1 MITVLIIN
9 KNSYN
14 KFFEFKLSSDMININ
29 NIDKVLNNNNDT
41 SKLHTWEYDKIN
53 ISLYGI
59 NHDYDEFNINLHN
72 FPDPIDKVYG
82 NCMLIAY
89 DTINHKYIDLSTNY
103 YTEFVHKLFNLSTQ
117 NSIITPTYD
126 TDFSISFDDTKINSS
141 SVPICEEDNINIDIE
156 LDYNDN
162 NNDTNDI
169 IDVSDLSLTDD
180 DNDLID
186 FDNNTF
192 ELTFSDEDTNNNSN
206 NIKII

>member
-14 KFFEFKLSSDMININ
+14 KYCEFKMLSNMINIH
-29 NIDKVLNNNNDT
+29 NIDKILNNNNET

-72 FPDPIDKVYG
+72 FPEPIHKVYG

-89 DTINHKYIDLSTNY
+89 DSINHIYIDLSINY
-103 YTEFVHKLFNLSTQ
+103 YTDFITKLFNISIQ
-117 NSIITPTYD
+117 NTINTPTYD
-126 TDFSISFDDTKINSS
+126 TDFSISFDDKIYSS
-141 SVPICEEDNINIDIE
+141 SLPINEEDNINIE
-156 LDYNDN
+156 LDYNDIN
-162 NNDTNDI
+162 NNNEI
-169 IDVSDLSLTDD
+169 IDVSDLTLSDDNELVNLDD
-180 DNDLID
+180 D
-186 FDNNTF
+186 TF
-192 ELTFSDEDTNNNSN
+192 ELTFSDDDNIN

>member
-1 MITVLIIN
+1 
-9 KNSYN
+9 
-14 KFFEFKLSSDMININ
+14 
-29 NIDKVLNNNNDT
+29 
-41 SKLHTWEYDKIN
+41 
-53 ISLYGI
+53 
-59 NHDYDEFNINLHN
+59 
-72 FPDPIDKVYG
+72 
-82 NCMLIAY
+82 MLIAY

-103 YTEFVHKLFNLSTQ
+103 YTDFVHKLFNLSTQ

-141 SVPICEEDNINIDIE
+141 SVPIYEEENINIE

-162 NNDTNDI
+162 NNDHNEI

-192 ELTFSDEDTNNNSN
+192 ELTFSDDDTNNNSN

>member
-1 MITVLIIN
+1 MSMITVLIIN

-41 SKLHTWEYDKIN
+41 SKLHTWEYEYIN

-59 NHDYDEFNINLHN
+59 NHDYNEFNINLHN

-141 SVPICEEDNINIDIE
+141 SIPVYEEENIDIE
-156 LDYNDN
+156 LDYNN
-162 NNDTNDI
+162 NNDNNEI
-169 IDVSDLSLTDD
+169 IDISDLSLTDD
-180 DNDLID
+180 DNDNDLID

-192 ELTFSDEDTNNNSN
+192 ELTFSDDDTNNSN

>member
-1 MITVLIIN
+1 MSMITVLIIN

-41 SKLHTWEYDKIN
+41 SKLHTWEYEYIN

-59 NHDYDEFNINLHN
+59 NHDYNEFNINLHN

-141 SVPICEEDNINIDIE
+141 SIPVYEEENIDIE
-156 LDYNDN
+156 LDYNNNDN
-162 NNDTNDI
+162 NEI
-169 IDVSDLSLTDD
+169 IDISDLSLTDD
-180 DNDLID
+180 DNDNDLID

-192 ELTFSDEDTNNNSN
+192 ELTFSDDDTNNSN